1 MMPFLLPMLAPLAV
15 LAVQDWRTRT
25 VGAAW
30 LVLLFAA
37 AFAGSACA
45 DGVRAAATN
54 LGFNLALLALT
65 GAVLLAYSRI
75 RGKRL
80 RDMLGAGDA
89 LFFAALAPAFPPEGY
104 LRASVAMLL
113 CALALWLVLRR
124 RLPSRAIPLVSLCG
138 APLSLMIILLSFDA
152 LPWIS

>member
-1 MMPFLLPMLAPLAV
+1 MMPFLLPMLVPLAV

-45 DGVRAAATN
+45 DGVRATATN

-104 LRASVAMLL
+104 LRACVAMLL

-124 RLPSRAIPLVSLCG
+124 SLPSRAVPLVSFCG

-152 LPWIS
+152 LLWIS

>member
-1 MMPFLLPMLAPLAV
+1 M

-45 DGVRAAATN
+45 DGVRATATN

-65 GAVLLAYSRI
+65 GAVLLAYSCI

-80 RDMLGAGDA
+80 RYMLGAVGLYL
-89 LFFAALAPAFPPEGY
+89 LFRLPAF
-104 LRASVAMLL
+104 AV
-113 CALALWLVLRR
+113 RR
-124 RLPSRAIPLVSLCG
+124 KAAAG
-138 APLSLMIILLSFDA
+138 AKT
-152 LPWIS
+152 